1 MACKSRANET
11 EGQANAQGGQ
21 TKKVIII
28 IIIIFGQVTITK
40 ATTKSF
46 EAGVG
51 PQNGTRAIE
60 ILRKLGFAAIASQS

>member
-1 MACKSRANET
+1 MACKSRANEI

-28 IIIIFGQVTITK
+28 IIIFGQVTITR

-51 PQNGTRAIE
+51 PQNGTLAIE